1 MHKPVLAI
9 DCLMIS
15 YSGIGTYIQNILP
28 GLIQSDRFS
37 IICLGYEELKQYNWI
52 NQAQFIEL
60 KSSIFSI
67 KEQFE
72 LYRKTPKCD
81 IFWTPNWNICFLPL
95 RVKRR
100 IITIHDVY
108 HLAQKKQVPFL
119 KYVVVK
125 AIINVA
131 VQYADKII
139 TVSEFSKNEIQ
150 KYLYINGTKIVVSYS
165 AVSKV
170 FNENF
175 IHKVNNE
182 KYLLFVGNV
191 KRNKNIESAIKA
203 YLLIKNPEYKF
214 YIVGDTSTMISECP
228 NIIKLLEG
236 VESQIIFKGRVNN
249 EALKNYYANAKGF
262 IFPSIY
268 EGFGFPVLEAMK
280 FNLPIA
286 ASNTSAIP
294 EAGGDCI
301 EYFNPFD
308 IQEIADKIARIM
320 GNNYSVDID
329 AYLHQINK
337 FDWSKTVINHIN
349 FLNL

>member
-9 DCLMIS
+9 DCRMIS

-191 KRNKNIESAIKA
+191 KRNKNI
-203 YLLIKNPEYKF
+203 Y
-214 YIVGDTSTMISECP
+214 V
-228 NIIKLLEG
+228 
-236 VESQIIFKGRVNN
+236 
-249 EALKNYYANAKGF
+249 
-262 IFPSIY
+262 
-268 EGFGFPVLEAMK
+268 
-280 FNLPIA
+280 
-286 ASNTSAIP
+286 
-294 EAGGDCI
+294 
-301 EYFNPFD
+301 
-308 IQEIADKIARIM
+308 
-320 GNNYSVDID
+320 
-329 AYLHQINK
+329 
-337 FDWSKTVINHIN
+337 
-349 FLNL
+349 